1 MIGIRGDSMKRELN
15 GNNLRVVNYLL
26 LDFVWNILYGLWY

>member
-1 MIGIRGDSMKRELN
+1 MKRELN